1 MSHETGHA
9 TSPETGQVSS
19 RRTGR
24 PTIALIGGRPKL
36 VRKAHE
42 LGMGVVYI
50 QHPGQYD
57 RAHWP
62 YVDQAL
68 LVDYTDTE
76 RLLPLVRALH
86 RAYPFDGVVSLY
98 ELGVRPAAEIDR
110 MLGLGWHSLETVDL
124 LLDKWRMRRRLNG
137 LGVSPVAA
145 AVGETER
152 DLRDFAAA
160 HGLPIF
166 VKPVC
171 EAGSIG
177 VFAIRDEA
185 ELAAVPAR
193 FRELE
198 ARFDRSDLAG
208 PLDRFLMEEFLDG
221 PEISVE
227 TLSFDGRHVLVGVT
241 DKVLGGP
248 GFVEVGHSCPSRH
261 PEPLLREVERL
272 VMAFLD
278 AVGLRNGPGHTE
290 VKLTGR
296 GPRIVES
303 HTRIGGDRINELTE
317 IAYGVDMDR
326 HALGSRLG
334 LVEPLTRSPLPR
346 AGAAIRFL
354 TPPPGRVTEVTG
366 VEDVLA
372 DPALV
377 ELEISVRPGDEVP
390 PLTWSEERV
399 GHVLARG
406 ETAEQAAAAC
416 ERLAAMVAIRTEA
429 VS

>member
-1 MSHETGHA
+1 MSRESTHA
-9 TSPETGQVSS
+9 AP
-19 RRTGR
+19 RPTGR
-24 PTIALIGGRPKL
+24 PTIAVVGGKPKL

-50 QHPGQYD
+50 QHPDQYD

-62 YVDQAL
+62 YVDRAL

-86 RAYPFDGVVSLY
+86 QVHPFDGVVSLY
-98 ELGVRPAAEIDR
+98 ELGVQPAALIDR
-110 MLGLGWHSLETVDL
+110 MLGLGGYSVETVDL
-124 LLDKWRMRRRLNG
+124 LLDKWRMRQRLNA
-137 LGVSPVAA
+137 LGISPVAA
-145 AVGETER
+145 AVGATER

-160 HGLPIF
+160 HGLPFF
-166 VKPVC
+166 VKPIC

-177 VFAIRDEA
+177 VFAVRDEA
-185 ELAAVPAR
+185 DLVAIPGR

-198 ARFDRSDLAG
+198 ARFDPADLVG

-248 GFVEVGHSCPSRH
+248 GFVEVGHSSPSRH
-261 PEPLLREVERL
+261 PAALLREVERL
-272 VMAFLD
+272 VVTFLD
-278 AVGLRNGPGHTE
+278 AVGLRHGPGHTE

-326 HALGSRLG
+326 YALGARLG
-334 LVEPLTRSPLPR
+334 MVEPLARPPLPQ

-354 TPPPGRVTEVTG
+354 TPPPGKVVEVTG
-366 VEDVLA
+366 ADAVRA

-377 ELEISVRPGDEVP
+377 ELEISVEPGDEVP
-390 PLTWSEERV
+390 RLTWSEERV

-406 ETAEQAAAAC
+406 ETVEEAVANC
-416 ERLAAMVAIRTEA
+416 ERLAAAVRIRTEA
-429 VS
+429 AS